1 MEKVETIGMFTKVFN
16 KYKREKTMNKKQTVI
31 FILKLI
37 LELTVLILLVLVIIH
52 LVKSEN
58 GILAKIDK
66 GNASEKLDTAIK
78 IFSSTDGMKLEIA
91 LRAIEGLNSLEAN
104 EETGEYNIKIDGQD
118 FLVISREL
126 VPEEKSIEV
135 KEVTEGEKNGK
146 KN

>member
-1 MEKVETIGMFTKVFN
+1 MFTKVFN